1 MPARAR
7 LGWHARPCSP
17 ILLRTSWARS
27 GARGRCTPAKQT
39 LGIKQAIEPARL
51 GGGAVKQKM
60 AAPQTAGITDRAAR
74 RETATVDRRA
84 RCAAR
89 RDPPVGFPG
98 SPATGWTGCWGS
110 PRLCG
115 RYDALLSQI
124 SLYDGPAQRVSA
136 SSFLPPLSYSP
147 CRMLRCGV
155 GLLLLRGG
163 AKRPPPVLSLSRPKA
178 AFKHS
183 ARAPL
188 RERVRVRARR
198 RRVLQHAGR
207 HRAEQGAGRHAKPRC
222 SAGEKVNSL
231 GYSSSL
237 TEAVE
242 HCYYGS
248 VEGNGV
254 QRNRR
259 GERRGSKG
267 VGM

>member
-1 MPARAR
+1 M
-7 LGWHARPCSP
+7 
-17 ILLRTSWARS
+17 
-27 GARGRCTPAKQT
+27 
-39 LGIKQAIEPARL
+39 
-51 GGGAVKQKM
+51 KQKM

-124 SLYDGPAQRVSA
+124 SLNDGPAQRVSA

-183 ARAPL
+183 ARAPA
-188 RERVRVRARR
+188 RARARARAPAPRTTAR
-198 RRVLQHAGR
+198 RAAQGR
-207 HRAEQGAGRHAKPRC
+207 TRSRKAREAK
-222 SAGEKVNSL
+222 
-231 GYSSSL
+231 
-237 TEAVE
+237 
-242 HCYYGS
+242 
-248 VEGNGV
+248 V
-254 QRNRR
+254 QRR
-259 GERRGSKG
+259 GESKQLG
-267 VGM
+267 V